1 MPIPLPNL
9 DDRRFA
15 DLVVE
20 ARAMIPRYAP
30 GWTNHN
36 PSDPGITLVELF
48 AWLTEQL
55 LYRVNLVT
63 DASTLA
69 FLRLLNGPGWQPS
82 GATTEAIAQDIQATV
97 RLLRARDRLV
107 SGEDFETLALD
118 ADARV
123 GRARCLPRRNLEMEA
138 ERDQPG
144 HVSLLVVPR
153 PDGTAISR
161 LRPAALTGTVHTADA
176 TTATLAGLGTRFQQE
191 LIPGDEI
198 ALPNVGTRAVQAIA
212 SDGALT
218 LDVPAR
224 VAAPGVTASRL
235 DRIPLS
241 GTAHTGGIL
250 SATLQGVGTNF
261 LAQLNQGDT
270 LRVGEESRVVMTVDS
285 DTAVTLDRPLQVP
298 GAPEPLDE
306 VRAFLE
312 PRRLLTTQLCV
323 VGPRYLSVEVRVRL
337 VSTSDQVEAGLKRRV
352 VEVVGQRLDPLQG
365 GAERVGWPFGRPVYV
380 SELYELLEGIP
391 GIDHVVAVELVPAA
405 PDRLLRDGTGR
416 IIGVDVRAYEL
427 VHLVMTP
434 AGVEVNRLSG

>member
-15 DLVVE
+15 DLVAE

-30 GWTNHN
+30 EWTNHN

-55 LYRVNLVT
+55 LYRVNLVP

-69 FLRLLNGPGWQPS
+69 CLRLLNGPEWRPS
-82 GATTEAIAQDIQATV
+82 GTDAEAMARDIQATV
-97 RLLRARDRLV
+97 RQLRARDRLV
-107 SGEDFETLALD
+107 SCEDFEALALE
-118 ADARV
+118 ADPRVART
-123 GRARCLPRRNLEMEA
+123 RCLPRRNLEMEA

-144 HVSLLVVPR
+144 HVSLLVLPQ
-153 PDGTAISR
+153 PDGGAVSR
-161 LRPAALTGTVHTADA
+161 LRPAALSGTVHTAGESS
-176 TTATLAGLGTRFQQE
+176 TALAGLGTRFRHE

-198 ALPNVGTRAVQAIA
+198 NLPGVGTRRVQAIA

-218 LDVPAR
+218 LDAPAGI
-224 VAAPGVTASRL
+224 AAPGVAASRL

-241 GTAHTGGIL
+241 GTANTGGIL

-261 LAQLNQGDT
+261 LAQLGEGDT
-270 LRVGEESRVVMTVDS
+270 LRVGEESRLVTAVGS
-285 DTAVTLDRPLQVP
+285 DTGLTLDQPLQVP
-298 GAPEPLDE
+298 GRPEPLDE

-312 PRRLLTTQLCV
+312 PRRLLTTQLSV
-323 VGPRYLSVEVRVRL
+323 VGPRYLSVEVRVRV
-337 VSTSDQVEAGLKRRV
+337 VSASDQVEASLKRRV
-352 VEVVGQRLDPLQG
+352 VETVAQRLDPYRG
-365 GAERVGWPFGRPVYV
+365 GAGGAGWPFGRPVFV

-391 GIDHVVAVELVPAA
+391 GIDHVPGVEVIPAA
-405 PDRLLRDGTGR
+405 PDRLLRDGAGR

-427 VHLVMTP
+427 VHLILTP
-434 AGVEVNRLSG
+434 AGVEVERLSG

>member
-55 LYRVNLVT
+55 LYRVNLVP

-69 FLRLLNGPGWQPS
+69 FLRLLNGPGWQAS
-82 GATTEAIAQDIQATV
+82 GTTPEAIAQDIQATV
-97 RLLRARDRLV
+97 RQLRARDRLV
-107 SGEDFETLALD
+107 SREDFEALALE

-123 GRARCLPRRNLEMEA
+123 GRAQCLPRRNLEMEA
-138 ERDQPG
+138 ESDQPG

-153 PDGTAISR
+153 PDGAAISR
-161 LRPAALTGTVHTADA
+161 LRPAALTGTVHTAGA
-176 TTATLAGLGTRFQQE
+176 TTAALAGLGTRFQQE

-198 ALPNVGTRAVQAIA
+198 DLPNVGTRTVQAIA

-218 LDVPAR
+218 LEAPAR
-224 VAAPGVTASRL
+224 LDTPGITARRL

-241 GTAHTGGIL
+241 GTAHTGGVL
-250 SATLQGVGTNF
+250 SATLHGVGTNF
-261 LAQLNQGDT
+261 LTQLSQGDT
-270 LRVGEESRVVMTVDS
+270 LRLGEESRVVMTVES
-285 DTAVTLDRPLQVP
+285 DTVVTLDRPIQVP
-298 GAPEPLDE
+298 GRPEPLDE
-306 VRAFLE
+306 VRDFLE

-323 VGPRYLSVEVRVRL
+323 VGPRYLTVEVRVRL
-337 VSTSDQVEAGLKRRV
+337 VSVSDQVEAGLKRRV
-352 VEVVGQRLDPLQG
+352 VEVVSQRFDPLQG
-365 GAERVGWPFGRPVYV
+365 GAEGVGWPFGRAVYV
-380 SELYELLEGIP
+380 SELYELFEGIP
-391 GIDHVVAVELVPAA
+391 GIDYVLGVEVVPPR
-405 PDRLLRDGTGR
+405 PDRLLQDGAGR
-416 IIGVDVRAYEL
+416 TIGVDVRAYEL

-434 AGVEVNRLSG
+434 AGVEVNRPSS